1 MVPRILKQ
9 IVAILVAVAFI
20 ASLFFFIPKQAN
32 SNNVSL
38 IVLVPTQLL
47 RNQTTFNE
55 YNSNFSIIAEQSPIQ
70 ISVLSAENITS
81 LLNLT
86 TTLFKFSNISYSVS
100 NGHICLPSSTLFLK
114 NLCNGRNSFW
124 LVYESENGQ
133 TPTLLNE
140 SLSGIELNSLYSPQ
154 NEFILVY
161 QYTNITST
169 QKAPLL

>member
-1 MVPRILKQ
+1 MVPRLLKQ
-9 IVAILVAVAFI
+9 IAAILIAIAFI

-47 RNQTTFNE
+47 RNQTTFNQ

-100 NGHICLPSSTLFLK
+100 NGQICLPASTLFLK
-114 NLCNGRNSFW
+114 NICDTKNSFW

-133 TPTLLNE
+133 TPTLLNK
-140 SLSGIELNSLYSPQ
+140 SLSKIELGSLYSPQ
-154 NEFILVY
+154 NE
-161 QYTNITST
+161 
-169 QKAPLL
+169 